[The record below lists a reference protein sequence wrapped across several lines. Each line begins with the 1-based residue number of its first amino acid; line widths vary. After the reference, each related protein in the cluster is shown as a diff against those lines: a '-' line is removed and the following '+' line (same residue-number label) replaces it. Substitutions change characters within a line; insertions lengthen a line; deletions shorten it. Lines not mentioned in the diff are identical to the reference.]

1 MIRTFLSFLA
11 GLAVTVALPAAA
23 ADDGDPWY
31 QVELIVFEHAGT
43 AAEAGLW
50 QGELALAPLP
60 AEAIRLRALPTAIDG
75 ESATLPTELPLHRE
89 GEAAFIRLDDERS
102 QLAAA
107 LNRLLVTPRYTPLL
121 HVAWLQP
128 ATTSAGFAGVRLND
142 EEDDDENGSIETG
155 DAVDAG
161 ELLREPLTKAAGRD
175 PLSSGRQ
182 PTIDGTV
189 RLSRSRFLHLAL
201 DLRYS
206 PQGAAAASPLFSI
219 FGLEAEPAPLY
230 RLAQSRRVRSG
241 ELNYFDHPRF
251 GAIVILTPYPA
262 PENRP

>member
-11 GLAVTVALPAAA
+11 GLAVIVALPAVA

-31 QVELIVFEHAGT
+31 QVELIVFEHAG
-43 AAEAGLW
+43 AATEAGLW
-50 QGELALAPLP
+50 QGELALPTLP
-60 AEAIRLRALPTAIDG
+60 TGAIGLRALPLSFDG
-75 ESATLPTELPLHRE
+75 EAATLPAELPLHGD
-89 GEAAFIRLDDERS
+89 GEAAFIRLEDERS

-128 ATTSAGFAGVRLND
+128 ATTSTGFAGVRLND
-142 EEDDDENGSIETG
+142 VDEDGDELSATG

-161 ELLREPLTKAAGRD
+161 ELLKEPLTTAAHRD
-175 PLSSGRQ
+175 PLSSERR

-206 PQGAAAASPLFSI
+206 PQGATAAAPLFSI
-219 FGLEAEPAPLY
+219 FGRQAEPAPLY

-251 GAIVILTPYPA
+251 GAIVLLTPYPA
-262 PENRP
+262 PEN